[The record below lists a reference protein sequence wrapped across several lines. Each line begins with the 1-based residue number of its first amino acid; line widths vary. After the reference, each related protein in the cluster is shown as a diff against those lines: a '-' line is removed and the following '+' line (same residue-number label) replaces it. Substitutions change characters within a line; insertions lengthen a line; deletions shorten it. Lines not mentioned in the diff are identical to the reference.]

1 MAIARQRGMEN
12 DRGMRHAACCML
24 HAGAETLAVLGAYRC
39 IVQVGCYDLT
49 MPDIKYAG
57 GHEKFRRLACLEQN
71 AGIDTAP
78 TTQNGP
84 DLLPLEV
91 QFGETER
98 FFTMITGHDLR
109 FQQGS
114 ASQPQPQGLVVLFD
128 DAGAQIPPWQTMAQ
142 PWLDPRF
149 G

>member
-1 MAIARQRGMEN
+1 
-12 DRGMRHAACCML
+12 
-24 HAGAETLAVLGAYRC
+24 
-39 IVQVGCYDLT
+39 

-57 GHEKFRRLACLEQN
+57 RHEKFRRLACLEQT

-78 TTQNGP
+78 ITQNGP

-109 FQQGS
+109 FQQDS
-114 ASQPQPQGLVVLFD
+114 ASLPQPQGRGVLFE
-128 DAGAQIPPWQTMAQ
+128 DAGAQIHPWQTMAQ

>member
-1 MAIARQRGMEN
+1 
-12 DRGMRHAACCML
+12 MR

-39 IVQVGCYDLT
+39 NVKVGCYDLM

-57 GHEKFRRLACLEQN
+57 GHEKFRRIAFLEQS
-71 AGIDTAP
+71 AGIEPAP
-78 TTQNGP
+78 TTQNGR

-91 QFGETER
+91 QFGKKEL
-98 FFTMITGHDLR
+98 FLTMITGHDLR

-114 ASQPQPQGLVVLFD
+114 TRLPQPQGLGVLSD
-128 DAGAQIPPWQTMAQ
+128 DAVAQTPPWQTIAQ
-142 PWLDPRF
+142 PWLEPRL